1 MEKRC
6 ECTSR
11 RIAKYAKT
19 TELIDVILKTGQ
31 FDINGVDNDGETPL
45 HYAINGRNPTIAR
58 HLIQMGADPKIS
70 NYNGITP
77 LESKAMDLI
86 ELITN
91 SYRSQGGF
99 CWKYFLKILSF

>member
-1 MEKRC
+1 
-6 ECTSR
+6 
-11 RIAKYAKT
+11 
-19 TELIDVILKTGQ
+19 
-31 FDINGVDNDGETPL
+31 
-45 HYAINGRNPTIAR
+45 
-58 HLIQMGADPKIS
+58 MGADPKIA